1 MSNNEIQGGLHKSVI
16 NWFPG
21 HMTKAMRMMEE
32 SIKLVDGVL
41 VVLDARA
48 PIATRNVRL
57 EKIAGGKPILYL
69 LNKSDLADE
78 KKTDAFLTAFAGQGA
93 FALACNAARAGAAQK
108 IAAKLSAVLREKR
121 ARDEQKGIARPDRLI
136 VCGIPNTG
144 KSTVINALACEKR
157 AVTGD
162 KAGITR
168 GKQWIRCAGF
178 ELLDTPG
185 TMPPAFESQELARH
199 LAYIGSIND
208 DILDVQDVALE
219 LLREVAES
227 YPAYLTERYGIEDFS
242 LPLGMYEQVCRRRG
256 FMLRG
261 GEFDYERGGKAIL
274 DDFRKGRMG
283 RITLEDA
290 SGLQRNGR

>member
-1 MSNNEIQGGLHKSVI
+1 MKHIQ
-16 NWFPG
+16 WFPG

-32 SIKLVDGVL
+32 SAALVDGVL

-48 PIATRNVRL
+48 PVATRNKNL
-57 EKIAGGKPILYL
+57 NKLFGNKPVLYL

-78 KKTDAFLTAFAGQGA
+78 KKTDAFLAAFARQGA
-93 FALACNAARAGAAQK
+93 AALACTASRAGTAQK
-108 IAAKLSAVLREKR
+108 IAAKLPSLLKDKLEKD
-121 ARDEQKGIARPDRLI
+121 AQKGIVRPQRLM

-144 KSTVINALACEKR
+144 KSTVINALSGEKR

-162 KAGITR
+162 KAGVTR

-185 TMPPAFESQELARH
+185 TMPPAFENQELARH

-208 DILDVQDVALE
+208 DILDLDDIALE
-219 LLREVAES
+219 LLRELAAT
-227 YPAYLTERYGIEDFS
+227 YPQFLSERYKITDFS
-242 LPLGMYEQVCRRRG
+242 SPLAMYEDVCRRRG
-256 FMLRG
+256 FVLRG
-261 GEFDYERGGKAIL
+261 GEFDYERGAKAIL
-274 DDFRKGRMG
+274 DDFRKGRTG

-290 SGLQRNGR
+290 SELSLS